1 MNHARSNKEART
13 HPTLEPA
20 PPEDSLGR
28 AGISGLVS
36 LRPCTQ
42 FRHPQHPTGLGNQPK
57 PGRLWLAGKQLH
69 SSSYFEANCARQQ
82 PCAAAVRTPSRARL
96 EPAHAMP
103 EQGRQAAG
111 ACNTPLRHTQTQ
123 AQVELVA
130 PANTSIANAER
141 AIHVRWL
148 HAPTLVHLRARPG
161 VRACSAWSAW
171 AASRRRKAMAMES
184 WQMGPIVVDG
194 HVFCIRNGERHDEQ
208 QCEPRLTAST

>member
-130 PANTSIANAER
+130 PGQYLDCECRTGDPCSMAPRPDPGSPQGTARSACLQCLEC
-141 AIHVRWL
+141 L
-148 HAPTLVHLRARPG
+148 GCFAPTEGHGDGKLADG
-161 VRACSAWSAW
+161 TDSGGWACILYKEW
-171 AASRRRKAMAMES
+171 
-184 WQMGPIVVDG
+184 
-194 HVFCIRNGERHDEQ
+194 
-208 QCEPRLTAST
+208 